1 MKPYLSVVLLLP
13 VLMASCVLAAHAE
26 YAPDAYQQVEVCE
39 PADFADYTTNTEDD
53 SYAFIL
59 ESDIV
64 VPSDI
69 YMNGG
74 KLIFTTQG
82 ERFPVSLVF
91 CGGDSSAL
99 SNQYS
104 LMFDILSCLSFSNYC
119 EGAILASGNLIIQN
133 VNDGA
138 DNPEEPDV
146 IFSDNAR
153 NDSYGGAICAEEDVT
168 IRRNGGIIFSGNY
181 ASTQYNW
188 GGGAIGAEGD
198 VTINDNEWVT
208 FSDNYITSSGN
219 GGAIFAAGVVS
230 INGNGNVSL
239 LRNSL
244 GISSFGGYGG
254 GAIYS
259 RTAVNISGN
268 ADLIFSENDAKGSG
282 AVIYAPD
289 VSISGNKE
297 VSFTGNYVHSG
308 WHGGGAIAGASV
320 SLSGNE
326 LVDFIGNSSLIG
338 GAIYS
343 IEGSMGDIT
352 ISENGDVRFL
362 RNSSSDDYY
371 YSRGSF
377 GGAIYARGAVV
388 ICGNEN
394 VVFSENSSRANGGA
408 IYVSGNLL
416 IQNNASVLFEKN
428 AEVENGTYRL
438 RSIYAAG
445 GEEISLSVAAGKS
458 VEFRDSVYIAS
469 GSTVNLNADY
479 EDVWQR
485 GDIIFTGAYT
495 EQHLNELLETS
506 DTVRMATA
514 DEIQVSCTSEVNTM
528 TNLYGGRLLVE
539 DGAVYKGYGVTAHL
553 DSGSTVLVKNAELSH
568 VGYALEFNAGTALE
582 VAGCSTI
589 RGSVNLLAD
598 SLFKLEQAAT
608 LSLHDTLQADAAELT
623 VQGTA
628 LLAGNSTLNASL
640 ALEEGSTLDMM
651 SLDAG
656 AVTLNGALIF
666 GAQVTLGENLGH
678 EGSITLFTGLENVDW
693 ATVTGN
699 AVSDC
704 VWAGAVFS
712 NMAGNHSYYLN
723 YASDTGSL
731 VMQIVPEPATASLSL
746 LALAG
751 LAARRRRK

>member
-1 MKPYLSVVLLLP
+1 M
-13 VLMASCVLAAHAE
+13 
-26 YAPDAYQQVEVCE
+26 
-39 PADFADYTTNTEDD
+39 
-53 SYAFIL
+53 
-59 ESDIV
+59 
-64 VPSDI
+64 
-69 YMNGG
+69 
-74 KLIFTTQG
+74 
-82 ERFPVSLVF
+82 
-91 CGGDSSAL
+91 
-99 SNQYS
+99 
-104 LMFDILSCLSFSNYC
+104 
-119 EGAILASGNLIIQN
+119 
-133 VNDGA
+133 
-138 DNPEEPDV
+138 
-146 IFSDNAR
+146 
-153 NDSYGGAICAEEDVT
+153 
-168 IRRNGGIIFSGNY
+168 
-181 ASTQYNW
+181 
-188 GGGAIGAEGD
+188 
-198 VTINDNEWVT
+198 
-208 FSDNYITSSGN
+208 
-219 GGAIFAAGVVS
+219 
-230 INGNGNVSL
+230 
-239 LRNSL
+239 
-244 GISSFGGYGG
+244 
-254 GAIYS
+254 
-259 RTAVNISGN
+259 
-268 ADLIFSENDAKGSG
+268 
-282 AVIYAPD
+282 
-289 VSISGNKE
+289 
-297 VSFTGNYVHSG
+297 
-308 WHGGGAIAGASV
+308 
-320 SLSGNE
+320 
-326 LVDFIGNSSLIG
+326 
-338 GAIYS
+338 
-343 IEGSMGDIT
+343 
-352 ISENGDVRFL
+352 
-362 RNSSSDDYY
+362 
-371 YSRGSF
+371 
-377 GGAIYARGAVV
+377 
-388 ICGNEN
+388 
-394 VVFSENSSRANGGA
+394 
-408 IYVSGNLL
+408 
-416 IQNNASVLFEKN
+416 LFEKN

-628 LLAGNSTLNASL
+628 LLAGNSTLNACL
-640 ALEEGSTLDMM
+640 ALEEGSTLDIV

-656 AVTLNGALIF
+656 AVALNGVLTF
-666 GAQVTLGENLGH
+666 GGQVTLGENLLALLDEKRGH
-678 EGSITLFTGLENVDW
+678 ESSITLFTGLENVDW

-731 VMQIVPEPATASLSL
+731 VMQIVPEPATASLGL
-746 LALAG
+746 LALAA